1 MLERPPLL
9 AAEPPG
15 ALFQDP
21 PFNIRRPGAYA
32 ENGNIHFVV
41 HAPTAARLRV
51 IGSWTNWEQKALEMR
66 STSDGA
72 YWWAR
77 VPIQDLQ
84 ASLGRND
91 YHGVEY
97 QFLFN
102 DSEKL
107 QDPAAGWMK
116 SSWNQDVSKLVQS
129 DKFAWGDAAWHRP
142 GWDYLNVYQL
152 HVSRFSNRFPAEAPL
167 RRVAREIDTQGG
179 YLRELGVT
187 AILVMPVNEVGSQNS
202 WGYDPAFFYAI
213 ENDYG
218 GPDALKELVDT
229 CHRHGL
235 AVLTDVVF
243 NHAGSTDNILWAI
256 ARESYFDGD
265 TQWGAMINFD
275 HPQCRHFFAQNL
287 VYLAR
292 ESPFRRLSTR
302 SYRNDC
308 PLGGVGPMERLC
320 APAGFRWRV
329 GFSPRHSQG
338 AWRRGR

>member
-1 MLERPPLL
+1 MKFRDENGRWESIRRHSVKGSEDGTNLVRYVVLERPPLL

-97 QFLFN
+97 QFLLN

-152 HVSRFSNRFPAEAPL
+152 HVSRFSNRFPDEAPL
-167 RRVAREIDTQGG
+167 RRVAREIDTPGRLPPG
-179 YLRELGVT
+179 ARRDG
-187 AILVMPVNEVGSQNS
+187 
-202 WGYDPAFFYAI
+202 DP
-213 ENDYG
+213 
-218 GPDALKELVDT
+218 
-229 CHRHGL
+229 R
-235 AVLTDVVF
+235 
-243 NHAGSTDNILWAI
+243 HAGQRSRA
-256 ARESYFDGD
+256 AR
-265 TQWGAMINFD
+265 TRGAMI
-275 HPQCRHFFAQNL
+275 P
-287 VYLAR
+287 
-292 ESPFRRLSTR
+292 LSFTR
-302 SYRNDC
+302 SRTT
-308 PLGGVGPMERLC
+308 MAART
-320 APAGFRWRV
+320 
-329 GFSPRHSQG
+329 HSKNSSILAIG
-338 AWRRGR
+338 MAWRS